1 MKIRLLASYILFSS
15 ITTGMALAQN
25 TDLLNSPVV
34 VGDYQSRIKDSD
46 LDLFR
51 DLAQKQRDLGNKH
64 KIKSPIDL
72 ELSDDAK
79 KVFNR
84 YQNETQAINANL
96 QAHQKAK
103 LKSLTGGEETIGNAD
118 MSKASYTTLV
128 FASLS
133 MPKSDIEDMYRSL
146 AGATDT
152 TIVFRGL
159 PKGTTT
165 INKAIMKFQQI
176 ARDMKLKTTPNVV
189 INPVFFT
196 QYNVTAVPTIIRLAE
211 PTPNRSGDPA
221 TGMVR
226 PHPKEIAS
234 VQGLISPLWLYDRI
248 KEGRRGYLGRQG
260 AVYAIEE
267 LDIIEELQRRAQ
279 KIDWE
284 QKKHAAYSR
293 IWKNVPFEELSP
305 TAVYERRVFDPTF
318 ELKQD
323 IKDTQ
328 GNILAQQGT
337 RVNPLTVRN
346 FDRLLVVFDASNPR
360 EVSYVERH
368 LPQWKQTHNLNT
380 ERTQLIMTGFDR
392 EKGWDEHT
400 RLTQRFN
407 TRLYLLQSDIKNTF
421 RLRHHPSIV
430 YQQGTNFV
438 VEEFKVD

>member
-1 MKIRLLASYILFSS
+1 MRIRLLASCILFSS
-15 ITTGMALAQN
+15 ITGLALAQN
-25 TDLLNSPVV
+25 TQVTNPSVA
-34 VGDYQSRIKDSD
+34 VGDYHSRINDSD
-46 LDLFR
+46 LDVFR
-51 DLAQKQRDLGNKH
+51 DLAAKQRILESKQ
-64 KIKSPIDL
+64 KIKSPADL
-72 ELSDDAK
+72 QLSDDAM
-79 KVFNR
+79 KVFNQ
-84 YQNETQAINANL
+84 YKNEAQAISAGL
-96 QAHQKAK
+96 QEHQKAK
-103 LKSLTGGEETIGNAD
+103 IRSLSGGDRQSIGNAD
-118 MSKASYTTLV
+118 MTKASYTTLV

-176 ARDMKLKTTPNVV
+176 ARDMNLKTTPNVV

-196 QYNVTAVPTIIRLAE
+196 KYNVTAVPTIVRLAE
-211 PTPNRSGDPA
+211 PTPNRSGDPV
-221 TGMVR
+221 TGKER

-267 LDIIEELQRRAQ
+267 VDIIEELQRRAQ
-279 KIDWE
+279 KIDWA
-284 QKKHAAYSR
+284 QKKKDAYSR
-293 IWKNVPFEELSP
+293 VWKNVTYEELSP
-305 TAVYERRVFDPTF
+305 ATVYEKRVFDPTF

-328 GNILAQQGT
+328 GNILAHEGT
-337 RVNPLTVRN
+337 RVNPLTIRK
-346 FDRLLVVFDASNPR
+346 FDRMLVVFDASDPR
-360 EVSYVERH
+360 ELSYVERH
-368 LPQWKQTHNLNT
+368 LPQWKKNHNLNT
-380 ERTQLIMTGFDR
+380 ESTHLIMTGFDR
-392 EKGWDEHT
+392 DKGWDEHT

-407 TRLYLLQSDIKNTF
+407 TRLYFLQNDVKNTF

-430 YQQGTNFV
+430 YQQGANFV